1 MLNDTGHIPPPVALG
16 RPLGAADQ
24 GGRGLGRRACLMASA
39 ALLLPAQAHAA
50 PEVRLGVLQYGSVQ
64 WVADVIRRRGLDT
77 SNGFSLSTSALA
89 NSDSSRVALMAGAAD
104 IVVSDWFFVASQ
116 RAAGNRLSFVPFSS
130 ASGGIMVAD
139 SSPIRS
145 LADLANRRLGVA
157 GGPLDKSWL
166 IVQAAA
172 RSAGGVELATATK
185 LTYGAPPLLDAM
197 LQRNDMDAVLTF
209 WNFAARLDAA
219 GFRQAVSVG
228 DCARTLGLSDRISL
242 IGYTFHEDWAKQNR
256 VAINGFLNASAAA
269 LAIMAN
275 DDAEWDK
282 LRPLM
287 GPADDALFQSL
298 RRRFVDGIPQ
308 MAIDTQQRDAAKLF
322 DIVRHAGGARVTDGL
337 DALPDGVFWQ
347 PSNG

>member
-1 MLNDTGHIPPPVALG
+1 MLNQIGHSARQTIY
-16 RPLGAADQ
+16 Q
-24 GGRGLGRRACLMASA
+24 GHRGIGRRALLAA
-39 ALLLPAQAHAA
+39 GTALLLPVRAGAA
-50 PEVRLGVLQYGSVQ
+50 PPQVRLGVLQFGSVL
-64 WVADVIRRRGLDT
+64 WVADVIRRHGLDT
-77 SNGFSLSTSALA
+77 SNGFALTTTTLA
-89 NSDSSRVALMAGAAD
+89 NNDASRVALMADAAD
-104 IVVSDWFFVASQ
+104 VVVSDWFFVASQ
-116 RAAGNRLSFVPFSS
+116 RAAGNRLTFTPFSG
-130 ASGGIMVAD
+130 ASGGIMVP
-139 SSPIRS
+139 SNSPIRS

-172 RSAGGVELATATK
+172 RSTDGIDLATAAK

-242 IGYTFHEDWAKQNR
+242 IGYTFHEDWAKQSPA
-256 VAINGFLNASAAA
+256 AIKGFLTASAAA
-269 LAIMAN
+269 LDIMATS
-275 DDAEWDK
+275 DAEWDA

-287 GPADDALFQSL
+287 GAPDGALFRSL
-298 RRRFVDGIPQ
+298 RQRFVDGIPRTA
-308 MAIDTQQRDAAKLF
+308 MDTQQRDAAKLF
-322 DIVRHAGGARVTDGL
+322 EIVRHAGGARVTDGL

-347 PSNG
+347 PTNG

>member
-1 MLNDTGHIPPPVALG
+1 MMNDIGYLPRRAYP
-16 RPLGAADQ
+16 
-24 GGRGLGRRACLMASA
+24 GGRGLSRRACLTASA
-39 ALLLPAQAHAA
+39 ALLLPTRARAA
-50 PEVRLGVLQYGSVQ
+50 PPELRLGVLQFGSVQ
-64 WVADVIRRRGLDT
+64 WVADVIRRHGLDV
-77 SNGFSLSTSALA
+77 SNGFALA
-89 NSDSSRVALMAGAAD
+89 TATLANNDASRVALMAGAAD
-104 IVVSDWFFVASQ
+104 VVVSDWFFVASR
-116 RAAGNRLSFVPFSS
+116 RAAGTRLSFVPFSS
-130 ASGGIMVAD
+130 ASGGIMVPEA
-139 SSPIRS
+139 SPIRS

-172 RSAGGVELATATK
+172 RADGGVDLATAAK

-242 IGYTFHEDWAKQNR
+242 IGYTFHEDWAKQNPT
-256 VAINGFLNASAAA
+256 AIKGFLAASAAA
-269 LAIMAN
+269 LAIMTN
-275 DDAEWDK
+275 DDQEWDK

-287 GPADDALFQSL
+287 GPADDALFNSL

-308 MAIDTQQRDAAKLF
+308 TAMETQQHDAAKLF

-337 DALPDGVFWQ
+337 DALPEGVFWQ
-347 PSNG
+347 PPNG